1 MHAFKKIYFL
11 RHVKTR
17 IGILASYQNST
28 SCTCKMVANV
38 SHCHHYYLLSLFIS
52 SFNDQSKWLYTGSFE
67 YTNNAESYAIER
79 VLSANSFACFRW
91 RHRSVN
97 GLVQYWQKR
106 GIQRG
111 RECPSQLVS
120 SLFPN
125 WNQKQ
130 PAHSRSCFKFFLK
143 KITVLRDL
151 WTAPV
156 KVKHQTKLFISPKN
170 LSKSY

>member
-1 MHAFKKIYFL
+1 MKKQCNMHAFKKIYFL

-91 RHRSVN
+91 RDVK
-97 GLVQYWQKR
+97 Q
-106 GIQRG
+106 IG
-111 RECPSQLVS
+111 RKGRKNSARVDQFFHGSIRLA
-120 SLFPN
+120 SLHLFD
-125 WNQKQ
+125 K
-130 PAHSRSCFKFFLK
+130 
-143 KITVLRDL
+143 
-151 WTAPV
+151 
-156 KVKHQTKLFISPKN
+156 TKLTALF
-170 LSKSY
+170 Y